1 MTSMRGGPAD
11 EETAA
16 SRLPAGARQ
25 ARLTEIVTRNGFISV
40 AEISQM
46 LGVSTMTIR
55 RDLEALETRG
65 ILKRTHGGAVASET
79 DRHEIFDAEEPMF
92 KQRQRRNAVAK
103 SRIAIAA
110 AKLIG
115 PSETI
120 ALDVGTSVLAL
131 AKELLHRADL
141 RIFTNSLP
149 AAITLTTGRNP
160 IYLLG
165 GQLRG
170 PELAV
175 IGPVATS
182 QVAHYYFDKV
192 FIGVSGIIEAGLYD
206 YTLEDTEVKR
216 AFIEQARQVIVLCD
230 SSKFDRR
237 SLAQIC
243 SLDRCHTLIT
253 EAPPPSHLG
262 RAIAKS
268 NINLVIA
275 EG

>member
-1 MTSMRGGPAD
+1 MASTRSTSEI

-16 SRLPAGARQ
+16 GRLPAGARQ
-25 ARLTEIVTRNGFISV
+25 ARLAEAVARDGFVSVVEIAQS
-40 AEISQM
+40 
-46 LGVSTMTIR
+46 LGVSSMTIR

-65 ILKRTHGGAVASET
+65 ILKRTHGGAVATESE
-79 DRHEIFDAEEPMF
+79 RHEIFDAEEPMF
-92 KQRQRRNAVAK
+92 KQRQRRNATAK
-103 SRIAIAA
+103 SRIAAAA

-115 PSETI
+115 PSETV

-131 AKELLHRADL
+131 AKELIPRADL

-149 AAITLTTGRNP
+149 AAITLTASRNP

-182 QVAHYYFDKV
+182 QVTDYYFDKV
-192 FIGVSGIIEAGLYD
+192 FIGVSGIIESGLYD

-216 AFIEQARQVIVLCD
+216 AFIDRARQVVVLCD

-243 SLDRCHTLIT
+243 SLDRCHIVVT
-253 EAPPPSHLG
+253 EAPPPAHLG
-262 RAIAKS
+262 QAMARSKIEL
-268 NINLVIA
+268 IVT
-275 EG
+275 GD